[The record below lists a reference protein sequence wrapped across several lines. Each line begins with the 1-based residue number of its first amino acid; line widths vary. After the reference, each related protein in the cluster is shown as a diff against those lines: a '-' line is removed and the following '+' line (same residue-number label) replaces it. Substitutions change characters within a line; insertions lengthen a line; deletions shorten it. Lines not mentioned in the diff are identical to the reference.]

1 MKKLIVAVAALALMS
16 GSAFAADW
24 NFYGSARVSTFYDKV
39 ETIGTPGDTTSLSE
53 ALQGNSRIG
62 ATVKVSDELT
72 GGFEYGT
79 GVNVRKLYGEWNF
92 GAGKLLVGQDYT
104 PLNMMYSNQVYG
116 ADTDMLAFGGVYSG
130 RAPMLQLT
138 FGDFKLAFVSPNTN
152 ISVSPKGITGA
163 APSGAAV
170 VGTTAVTEVKIPAI
184 EASYKF
190 AMDNLT
196 FDLAGGYSSYEVAAN
211 STSAKYDVDSYV
223 IALGATAKIGA
234 FYAAAD
240 IFTGQNAGNLISIE
254 TNGLKGTTFDNTG
267 WDDGFAYWDGAKVID
282 NDQTGYSILVGYAF
296 NEMFTAEAGY
306 GFVQTDSGLATQAD
320 DEAATYYAN
329 VTVNLAPG
337 VFFVPEIGKI
347 DGKET
352 NDADY
357 TYYGA
362 KWQINF

>member
-39 ETIGTPGDTTSLSE
+39 ESIGTPGDTTSLSE
-53 ALQGNSRIG
+53 GLQGNSRIG

-79 GVNVRKLYGEWNF
+79 TVNVRKLYGEWNF

-104 PLNMMYSNQVYG
+104 PLNLMYSNQVYG

-138 FGDFKLAFVSPNTN
+138 FGDFKLAFVSPNTSITGN
-152 ISVSPKGITGA
+152 ADGTTGA
-163 APSGAAV
+163 APTTIIGA
-170 VGTTAVTEVKIPAI
+170 TAITEVKIPAI

-190 AMDNLT
+190 ALDNLT
-196 FDLAGGYSSYEVAAN
+196 FDLAGGYNSFEVAAN
-211 STSAKYDVDSYV
+211 STSAKHDVDAYV
-223 IALGATAKIGA
+223 ISLGATAKVGA

-254 TNGLKGTTFDNTG
+254 TNGLKAAAFDNTG
-267 WDDGFAYWDGAKVID
+267 WDDGFATWDGAKIVD

-306 GFVQTDSGLATQAD
+306 GFVSTDSGTANTPD
-320 DEAATYYAN
+320 DEAATYYIN

-337 VFFVPEIGKI
+337 VFFVPEFGKI
-347 DGKET
+347 DGKEIG
-352 NDADY
+352 DADY